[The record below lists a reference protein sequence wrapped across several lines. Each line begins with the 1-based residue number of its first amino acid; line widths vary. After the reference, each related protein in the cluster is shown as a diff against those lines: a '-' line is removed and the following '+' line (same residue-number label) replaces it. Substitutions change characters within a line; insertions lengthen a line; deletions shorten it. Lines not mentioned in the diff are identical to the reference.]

1 MARSIQNN
9 CIACAMCEP
18 VCPVDAIA
26 EGAEIFRI
34 DPEIC
39 NLCKGY
45 AESPL
50 CADTCPV
57 IDCITVTVDKN

>member
-1 MARSIQNN
+1 
-9 CIACAMCEP
+9 MCEP